1 MPHTLPSEATE
12 NSEQYTVVLSS
23 STHAHSHADALGMF
37 LCQMQTGNVAVEV
50 INEDTSV
57 RRDLDDL
64 ADCNP
69 VDQLNLALG
78 IIGRLGRHMTE
89 DQKADLAQ
97 QAAHLQP
104 SQEGT
109 KP

>member
-1 MPHTLPSEATE
+1 MPTTLPSEATE
-12 NSEQYTVVLSS
+12 DDERYTVVLFS
-23 STHAHSHADALGMF
+23 STYANSPADALGVF
-37 LCQMQTGNVAVEV
+37 LCQMQTGDVTVEV
-50 INEDTSV
+50 RNDETGGGQ
-57 RRDLDDL
+57 DLSRL
-64 ADCNP
+64 LDCNP
-69 VDQLNLALG
+69 VDQINLALG

-104 SQEGT
+104 VEGGL